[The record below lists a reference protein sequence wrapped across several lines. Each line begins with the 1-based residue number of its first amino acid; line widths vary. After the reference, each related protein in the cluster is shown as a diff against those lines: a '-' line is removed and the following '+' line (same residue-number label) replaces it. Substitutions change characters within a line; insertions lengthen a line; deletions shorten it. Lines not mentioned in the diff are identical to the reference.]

1 MGMVTPSKA
10 TLPQYALKAAA
21 VASAGEL
28 RLQNESENETESN
41 K

>member
-1 MGMVTPSKA
+1 MVTPSKA
-10 TLPQYALKAAA
+10 TLPQYALKAAVAA

>member
-1 MGMVTPSKA
+1 MVTPSKA

-21 VASAGEL
+21 EEAAEGEVQ
-28 RLQNESENETESN
+28 LQNESENETESN